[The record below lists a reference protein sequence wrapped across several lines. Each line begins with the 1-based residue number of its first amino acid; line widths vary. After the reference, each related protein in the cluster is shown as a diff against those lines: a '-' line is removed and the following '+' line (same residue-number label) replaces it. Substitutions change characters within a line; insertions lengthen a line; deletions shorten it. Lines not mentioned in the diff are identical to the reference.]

1 MTDLSNRRPLKIRD
15 QQLMRRFAAW
25 LSRRSVTPNQISV
38 LSVIFALGGGAALV
52 LAGQSV
58 AIERSICFIAA
69 ALFIQLRLLCN
80 LFDGM
85 VAMEGGKQTPAGELF
100 NDVPDR
106 IADPLLI
113 VACGFALPDYPS
125 AMWLAWLGALL
136 AVMTAYIRVLGVSLG
151 LSADFRGPMAK
162 QQRMALITIASV
174 LSALDIFWGYQ
185 GMVLWISLIVLVVG
199 SAATAL
205 RRLIGAY
212 LRLQQRGAN

>member
-25 LSRRSVTPNQISV
+25 LSRRSVAPNQISV
-38 LSVIFALGGGAALV
+38 LSVIYALGGGAALV

-174 LSALDIFWGYQ
+174 LSALEIFWGYQ

-205 RRLIGAY
+205 RRLIDAY

>member
-1 MTDLSNRRPLKIRD
+1 MTDLNNRRPLKIRD

-38 LSVIFALGGGAALV
+38 LSVVFALGGGAALV
-52 LAGQSV
+52 MAGQTLAG
-58 AIERSICFIAA
+58 ERSLWFVAA
-69 ALFIQLRLLCN
+69 ALLIQLRLLCN

-151 LSADFRGPMAK
+151 LPADFRGPMAK
-162 QQRMALITIASV
+162 QQRMALITVAAVI
-174 LSALDIFWGYQ
+174 SALEIFWGHY

-199 SAATAL
+199 SAVTAM

-212 LRLQQRGAN
+212 MRLQQRGAN

>member
-151 LSADFRGPMAK
+151 LPADFRGPMAK

-174 LSALDIFWGYQ
+174 LSALEIFWGYQ

-205 RRLIGAY
+205 RSLIGAY